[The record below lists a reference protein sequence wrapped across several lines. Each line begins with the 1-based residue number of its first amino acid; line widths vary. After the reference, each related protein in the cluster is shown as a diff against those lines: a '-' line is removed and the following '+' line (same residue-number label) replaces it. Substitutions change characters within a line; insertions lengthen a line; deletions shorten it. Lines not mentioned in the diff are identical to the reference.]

1 MNRTYRIAMITSFF
15 LAVMVILALRSHGA
29 EQGAPDMNAQQAD
42 GTVQEPIPFNTKG
55 DDNVYASCSLMPRN
69 TPANVK
75 ARHDCFAEMQRRA
88 TAQKKALE
96 AATTYTIIL
105 YTPGGEQLKY
115 QAQQM
120 TSSMT
125 GVEFLDMSTQHR
137 MRINGTFTLE
147 SSSDHIIETET
158 DSEDE
163 D

>member
-1 MNRTYRIAMITSFF
+1 MNRTYRIAMIAAFF

-29 EQGAPDMNAQQAD
+29 EQGAPDMNAQRAD
-42 GTVQEPIPFNTKG
+42 GSVQGPTTSPDGNDI
-55 DDNVYASCSLMPRN
+55 YASCSLMPRN
-69 TPANVK
+69 TPANAK
-75 ARHDCFAEMQRRA
+75 ARHDCFVEMQRRA